1 MDDDEK
7 QIRELIAT
15 WLDASAAANLE
26 TVLEL
31 MSEDAVF
38 LLPGQPPMRGRA
50 AYAEKSS
57 GQAKMKIEGSAD
69 IQEIA
74 IRDDLAYCWN
84 HLTITVT
91 PAGGSPVRRS
101 GPVLTV
107 FRKESDGRWRLYRD
121 ANLLTAE

>member
-1 MDDDEK
+1 MADDEK

-15 WLDASAAANLE
+15 WIGASAAGDLD

-50 AYAEKSS
+50 AYAEKFR
-57 GQAKMKIEGSAD
+57 GHAKMKIEGTSE

-74 IRDDLAYCWN
+74 IREDLAYCWN
-84 HLTITVT
+84 QLTVTVT
-91 PAGGSPVRRS
+91 PEGGSPLRRS
-101 GPVLTV
+101 GPVLTI
-107 FRKESDGRWRLYRD
+107 FRKESDGCWRLYRD
-121 ANLLTAE
+121 ANLLTAD